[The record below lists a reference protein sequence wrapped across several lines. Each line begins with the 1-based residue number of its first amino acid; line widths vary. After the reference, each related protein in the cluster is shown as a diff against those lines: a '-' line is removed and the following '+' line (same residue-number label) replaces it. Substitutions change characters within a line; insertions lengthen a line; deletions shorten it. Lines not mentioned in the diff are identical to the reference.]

1 MSINDDVR
9 IFRKQFIE
17 IRNEQQVNVTF
28 FFVQQG
34 SLINIDIPV
43 SSEKYNAIYS
53 AVVLNVIDMPPFS
66 KRTLF
71 RGIYVFCI
79 SLEINA
85 A

>member
-53 AVVLNVIDMPPFS
+53 AVVLKVIDMPPFQKGRYFEGS
-66 KRTLF
+66 MYFAYPLR
-71 RGIYVFCI
+71 
-79 SLEINA
+79 
-85 A
+85 